1 MGRRTSR
8 RGELGDHLAQARHNA
23 GITQAE
29 LASAVGVSA
38 RQVNRWENG
47 STVPHRRHA
56 ELIARAL
63 HIDYEPLRDLIDD
76 ARSEQYDEATAE
88 RDAATKERDRLF
100 EKVDELT
107 RVVAALVAQLE
118 QQAANGRR

>member
-8 RGELGDHLAQARHNA
+8 RGELGDHIAQARHTA
-23 GITQAE
+23 GVTQAE
-29 LASAVGVSA
+29 LAGKVGVSA
-38 RQVNRWENG
+38 RQVNRWESG
-47 STVPHRRHA
+47 ATVPQRRHA
-56 ELIARAL
+56 ELIAKAL
-63 HIDYEPLRDLIDD
+63 GIDYAPLRDLIDD

-88 RDAATKERDRLF
+88 RDAAAKERDRLF
-100 EKVDELT
+100 EKVEELT